1 MAKILIADDD
11 PILVEILRFRLQGAG
26 YNIEVAR
33 DGEEAL
39 EAIRALRPDLVVLD
53 SMMPV
58 VTGPEVLAK
67 LKSDPELSSIP
78 VVMLTARDGEADIVA
93 GLKAGA
99 AEYLTKP
106 FIPRELLVR
115 ISGLLGQPR

>member
-11 PILVEILRFRLQGAG
+11 PILVEILRFRLEGAG
-26 YNIEVAR
+26 HTVVIAR
-33 DGEEAL
+33 DGEEGL
-39 EAIRALRPDLVVLD
+39 EAIRDLRPDLVVLD

-67 LKSDPELSSIP
+67 IKSDPDLSSIP

-106 FIPRELLVR
+106 FIPQELLVR